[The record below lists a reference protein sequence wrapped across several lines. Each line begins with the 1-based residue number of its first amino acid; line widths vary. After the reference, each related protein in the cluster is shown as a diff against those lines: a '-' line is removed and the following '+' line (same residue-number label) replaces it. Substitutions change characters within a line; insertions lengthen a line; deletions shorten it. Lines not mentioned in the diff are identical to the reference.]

1 MYLTRTLISWFQN
14 AENMTNQ
21 VRTVNSKAN
30 DLGMFEEINK
40 EKNKGVGIRVSHI
53 KPIS

>member
-21 VRTVNSKAN
+21 VRIVNSVAN
-30 DLGMFEEINK
+30 DLGMFEEIN
-40 EKNKGVGIRVSHI
+40 EERNK
-53 KPIS
+53 

>member
-21 VRTVNSKAN
+21 VRTVNSVAN
-30 DLGMFEEINK
+30 DLGMFEEIKEERNK
-40 EKNKGVGIRVSHI
+40 
-53 KPIS
+53 